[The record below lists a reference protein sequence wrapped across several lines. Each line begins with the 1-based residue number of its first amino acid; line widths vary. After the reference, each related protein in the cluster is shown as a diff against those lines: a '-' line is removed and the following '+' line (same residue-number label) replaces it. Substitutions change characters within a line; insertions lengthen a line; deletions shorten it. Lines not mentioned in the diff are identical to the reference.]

1 MVSKEKNVAMTDI
14 KKAIVWGD
22 SVAKGVIYD
31 DSRSR
36 YALSKSSAVKLVAE
50 ALGIEIVNRSRMGMT
65 ANEGLEMLKK
75 DLDAGMSADVAIIEF
90 GGNDCDF
97 DWRSISET
105 PYDVHLPKTTAD
117 IFENKMKMMISE
129 VRAAGMSPYLVT
141 LPPIDA
147 ERYFDFISRDG
158 LSKENILEWLG
169 DKNHIYR
176 YHERYSVLISKI
188 AREMGTKVLDVR
200 AAFLG
205 MWNSNRLFC
214 TDGIHPTDEG
224 QRVIADAVL
233 ASI

>member
-1 MVSKEKNVAMTDI
+1 MNFKGENITMTDI

-22 SVAKGVIYD
+22 SVAKGVVYD
-31 DSRSR
+31 ESRSR

-50 ALGIEIVNRSRMGMT
+50 ALDIEIVNRSRMGMT
-65 ANEGLEMLKK
+65 ANEGLEMLRK
-75 DLDAGMSADVAIIEF
+75 DISGGMSADVAIIEF

-97 DWRSISET
+97 DWRLISKT
-105 PYDVHLPKTTAD
+105 PHEVHLPKTTAEV
-117 IFENKMKMMISE
+117 FENKMKMMISE
-129 VRAAGMSPYLVT
+129 VRAAGMRPYLVT

-147 ERYFDFISRDG
+147 EKYFDFISRDG

-205 MWNSNRLFC
+205 LWNSNRLFC
-214 TDGIHPTDEG
+214 KDGIHPTDEG
-224 QRVIADAVL
+224 QRVIAEAVL

>member
-1 MVSKEKNVAMTDI
+1 MLRSI
-14 KKAIVWGD
+14 KKAVVWGD
-22 SVAKGVIYD
+22 SVARGVVYD
-31 DSRSR
+31 DARAR

-50 ALGIEIVNRSRMGMT
+50 ALDIEIVNRARMGMT
-65 ANEGLEMLKK
+65 AKEGFDIMKK
-75 DLDAGMSADVAIIEF
+75 DIESGLCADVAIIEF

-105 PYDVHLPKTTAD
+105 PTALHLPKTTAD
-117 IFENKMKMMISE
+117 VFEDKMKKMVTE
-129 VRAAGMSPYLVT
+129 VRSAGMEPYLVT

-158 LSKENILEWLG
+158 LSKENILAWLG

-176 YHERYSVLISKI
+176 YHERYSALISKI
-188 AREMGTKVLDVR
+188 ARETSTRVLDVR
-200 AAFLG
+200 EAFLG
-205 MWNSNRLFC
+205 IWNSNRLFC